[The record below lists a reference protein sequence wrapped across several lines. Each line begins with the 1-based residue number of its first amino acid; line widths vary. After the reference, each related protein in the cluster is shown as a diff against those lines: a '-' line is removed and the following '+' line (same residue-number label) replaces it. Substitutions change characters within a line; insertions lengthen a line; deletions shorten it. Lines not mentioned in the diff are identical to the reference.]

1 MILQNNPVDTGQR
14 CYSSNQQHRPLA
26 GAVMEIL
33 MENKRI
39 KANMIL
45 LLVAAI
51 WGFAFV
57 AQRVGAGYV
66 GAFTF
71 NGTRFFLGAL
81 SLLPLL
87 YMNRGSHKSIDASSG
102 KTIIAGGITGVILFL
117 AASLQQIGLSD
128 TTAGKAGFITGLYIV
143 LVPIFGI
150 FLRHRINLNMWAG
163 ALVAVTGLYLLSV
176 TGDFTI
182 SKGDLYV
189 LIGAIFWA
197 VHILVIDYYTKSI
210 DALKLS
216 FVQFMTCSLFSL
228 FTAFMFETVTM
239 EGLRLAFVPILY
251 GGICSVGI
259 AYTLQV
265 FGQKYAKPSHAAIV
279 LSMETVFASLGGF
292 LLLNEIMGPRGYSGC
307 ALMLTGMII
316 SQIRFNRKG
325 GESHR

>member
-1 MILQNNPVDTGQR
+1 MD
-14 CYSSNQQHRPLA
+14 
-26 GAVMEIL
+26 
-33 MENKRI
+33 NKRI
-39 KANMIL
+39 QANMIF

-87 YMNRGSHKSIDASSG
+87 YMNRGSHKSIDAPNI
-102 KTIIAGGITGVILFL
+102 KTIIAGAVTGGVLFL

-150 FLRHRINLNMWAG
+150 LLKHRINLNMWLG
-163 ALVAVTGLYLLSV
+163 AAVAIAGLYLLSV

-182 SKGDLYV
+182 SKGDLYE
-189 LIGAIFWA
+189 LAGAVFWA
-197 VHILVIDYYTKSI
+197 VHILVIDHYTKSI

-216 FVQFMTCSLFSL
+216 FVQFMTCSVLSL
-228 FTAFMFETVTM
+228 AIAFLFETVTM
-239 EGLRLAFVPILY
+239 EGFRLAIVPILY

-292 LLLNEIMGPRGYSGC
+292 LLLNEIMGMRGYTGC

-316 SQIRFNRKG
+316 SQLRFNGSKTD
-325 GESHR
+325 SDPAIK